1 MGRVPGGVGGGLDQ
15 RPAPVLGTVL
25 GERAAAALAAG
36 LVHAWAGPV
45 EPRSFAGLLAEM
57 TRRGGRVR
65 DVAEGIGRR
74 LALPVEAVPEE
85 AFGPLGPIFATDQ
98 PSSGTHDKLHGQVVG
113 QVTTHAWRTATPWAH
128 EDPR

>member
-1 MGRVPGGVGGGLDQ
+1 MAASISAQRRCLGPFLASGPRRPLLPDWCTRGR
-15 RPAPVLGTVL
+15 
-25 GERAAAALAAG
+25 
-36 LVHAWAGPV
+36 GPV

-98 PSSGTHDKLHGQVVG
+98 PSPGTHDKLHGQVVG